1 MPQKGLFNYIYA
13 DQETGSPEHLKITTA
28 LLFQNKHTRA
38 ALLAGS
44 SQPGSALGRGKGG
57 GDPARLPLLHPR
69 LHPAVRRQKPW
80 EHVGKLLKGCADLQI
95 ELGKA
100 QPFE

>member
-1 MPQKGLFNYIYA
+1 MLPWKWCTNNSLLMPQKGLFNYIYA

-57 GDPARLPLLHPR
+57 GTRLVSPFSIPGSIR
-69 LHPAVRRQKPW
+69 LFADKSPGSMW
-80 EHVGKLLKGCADLQI
+80 ESY
-95 ELGKA
+95 
-100 QPFE
+100 